1 MRSLFFLAITSSSAL
16 AAGQTGTQVLKFSQP
31 AENWEKQSMPVGN
44 GMIGANLFGGVDEP
58 SMQFTVDSVWT
69 GSENPS
75 GTYNAE
81 DRKVK
86 ITAKK

>member
-1 MRSLFFLAITSSSAL
+1 
-16 AAGQTGTQVLKFSQP
+16 
-31 AENWEKQSMPVGN
+31 MPVGN

-81 DRKVK
+81 NRKVK